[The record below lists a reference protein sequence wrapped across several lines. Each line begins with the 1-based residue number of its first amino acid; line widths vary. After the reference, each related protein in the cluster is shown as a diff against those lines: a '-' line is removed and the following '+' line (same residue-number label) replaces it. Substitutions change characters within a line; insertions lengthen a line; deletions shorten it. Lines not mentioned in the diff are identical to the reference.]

1 MDRLAR
7 LAISPQGLAFDPET
21 GDSFTL
27 NPTGRAVIAGLV
39 AGHDPAR
46 IAADLAEE
54 HGAPLERCVRDVD
67 DFIARLHQLHL
78 RGEAK

>member
-7 LAISPQGLAFDPET
+7 LAVSPQGLAFDPET

-27 NPTGRAVIAGLV
+27 NPTGRAVLNGLL
-39 AGHDPAR
+39 AGHDPQA

-54 HGAPLERCVRDVD
+54 HGVDPQRCRRDVE
-67 DFIARLHQLHL
+67 DFLACLHRLQLV
-78 RGEAK
+78 

>member
-27 NPTGRAVIAGLV
+27 NPTGRAVVTGLV
-39 AGHDPAR
+39 AGRDADG
-46 IAADLAEE
+46 IAQDLAAE
-54 HGAPLERCVRDVD
+54 HGIDAARCRRDVD
-67 DFIARLHQLHL
+67 DFLATLHRLQLC
-78 RGEAK
+78 